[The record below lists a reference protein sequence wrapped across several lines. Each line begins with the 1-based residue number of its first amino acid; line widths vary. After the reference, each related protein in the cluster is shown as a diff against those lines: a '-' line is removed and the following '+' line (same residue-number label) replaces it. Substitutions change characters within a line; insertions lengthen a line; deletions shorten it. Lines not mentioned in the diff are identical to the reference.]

1 MLYGLSG
8 DAGELGVRLLTTL
21 PRNAALL
28 NEIPEPPA
36 PLPWL
41 TDADLSYYITEYRR
55 TGFTGGL
62 NRSRNADRDWHRRP
76 TLGTTVLPQPILFA
90 GGALDTAVRFSDLS
104 VMRTLIPNLL
114 EPLVMP
120 GCGHWIQQ
128 ERPDEINAAS
138 LAFLD
143 KVG

>member
-1 MLYGLSG
+1 MNAIEHRTVTVNGLPTHLAEAGSG
-8 DAGELGVRLLTTL
+8 PLVVLLHGFPELWYSSWRHQL
-21 PRNAALL
+21 
-28 NEIPEPPA
+28 
-36 PLPWL
+36 
-41 TDADLSYYITEYRR
+41 
-55 TGFTGGL
+55 
-62 NRSRNADRDWHRRP
+62 
-76 TLGTTVLPQPILFA
+76 LPQPILFA

-104 VMRTLIPNLL
+104 VMRALIPNLL

-128 ERPDEINAAS
+128 ERPDEINAAI